1 MPYLNI
7 RSLRLQKG
15 LREADVAGALGMSRS
30 AYSRL
35 ECGQTRMDLDRLVGI
50 AKVLGVAPWELL
62 LPNGGPSAADDL
74 LGQVVRG
81 TAGRLPEEVLVR
93 LVRLHAAQQAELR
106 LLRERHARTAR
117 RVARLLGL

>member
-1 MPYLNI
+1 MPYLKV
-7 RSLRLQKG
+7 RSLRLQMG
-15 LREADVAGALGMSRS
+15 LREVDVAEALGMSRS

-35 ECGQTRMDLDRLVGI
+35 GRGQTRLDLDRLVGI

-62 LPNGGPSAADDL
+62 MPDGESMMADDL

-117 RVARLLGL
+117 RVARLFGL